1 MCTSDRSEP
10 FHHTLIILLD
20 FPPFIIFFLVLMVQK
35 GGKREK
41 ISVMVIFCTPYILFP
56 FFINDFTLNL
66 LVSGFRLENLL
77 T

>member
-1 MCTSDRSEP
+1 
-10 FHHTLIILLD
+10 
-20 FPPFIIFFLVLMVQK
+20 MVQK

-41 ISVMVIFCTPYILFP
+41 ISVMVIFCTLYILFP
-56 FFINDFTLNL
+56 LFINDFTLNL